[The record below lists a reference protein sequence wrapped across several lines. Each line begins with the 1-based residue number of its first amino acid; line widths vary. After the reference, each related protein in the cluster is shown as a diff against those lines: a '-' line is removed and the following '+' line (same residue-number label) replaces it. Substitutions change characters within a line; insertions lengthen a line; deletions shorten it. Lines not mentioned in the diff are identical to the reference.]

1 MVDTAAIATEL
12 PPMLPNGTLSPY
24 VADGWL
30 SGSMTWDNPFGW
42 TGLSPSAGASP
53 VGVFATSVQDIFSIT
68 ADGDFSVLKL
78 GNTALR
84 TVDGNCFLNG
94 SKVTPEEVYY
104 VPSSNGNP

>member
-42 TGLSPSAGASP
+42 TGLSPLAGASP
-53 VGVFATSVQDIFSIT
+53 VGVFATGVKDIYSIT
-68 ADGDFSVLKL
+68 SDGDFSVFKL

-84 TVDGNCFLNG
+84 TIDGNCFLNG
-94 SKVTPEEVYY
+94 YQVTPEEEYY
-104 VPSSNGNP
+104 ELGNNGN